1 MTATL
6 AHAENQFIA
15 GDYRDARRTL
25 EKSLDRNRRYKS
37 LFPLRVADLLSAQA
51 NVAEHLGEAQIYHHA
66 MIEVRDTLKKNL
78 PAHDPRTL
86 KAELDVGDSRVKLG
100 YPDEA
105 TRKYAEIERLALENG
120 KSEVAAL
127 ARLRHLAM
135 LVLEAQSN
143 PGDDQRFRTAQE
155 AISIY
160 IAKPTP
166 GAEKY
171 SVIGELL
178 QVRLDRAR
186 GKYASTDALV
196 SKVIAEGNLRRPR
209 LLYTPAIEQNEA
221 DLVRANRDGQA
232 WHRRP
237 MAAIDKWVDIG
248 FWVDENGEVA
258 DAEILRNHGSPEWAE
273 AVLRSIRGRRYI
285 PAAAEG
291 YQRRV
296 FMVERYT
303 LTAHWVFDTGTRMRV
318 RSPILRIERLDL
330 TL

>member
-120 KSEVAAL
+120 KSEVSECL
-127 ARLRHLAM
+127 
-135 LVLEAQSN
+135 
-143 PGDDQRFRTAQE
+143 
-155 AISIY
+155 
-160 IAKPTP
+160 
-166 GAEKY
+166 
-171 SVIGELL
+171 
-178 QVRLDRAR
+178 
-186 GKYASTDALV
+186 
-196 SKVIAEGNLRRPR
+196 
-209 LLYTPAIEQNEA
+209 
-221 DLVRANRDGQA
+221 
-232 WHRRP
+232 
-237 MAAIDKWVDIG
+237 
-248 FWVDENGEVA
+248 
-258 DAEILRNHGSPEWAE
+258 
-273 AVLRSIRGRRYI
+273 
-285 PAAAEG
+285 
-291 YQRRV
+291 
-296 FMVERYT
+296 
-303 LTAHWVFDTGTRMRV
+303 
-318 RSPILRIERLDL
+318 
-330 TL
+330 